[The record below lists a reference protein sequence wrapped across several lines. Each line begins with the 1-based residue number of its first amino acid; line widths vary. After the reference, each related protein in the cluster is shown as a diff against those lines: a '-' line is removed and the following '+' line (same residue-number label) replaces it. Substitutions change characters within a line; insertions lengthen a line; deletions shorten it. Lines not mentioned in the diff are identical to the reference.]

1 MNILTERL
9 IDYKTQ
15 SKYIRHFMEDVDCGL
30 NSVPKF
36 IPSKYFYDEK
46 GSNLFKEITKLPEYY
61 PTESER
67 GILKSY
73 SDQIISDTLVNI
85 PANKKLNI
93 IELGAGDSDKP
104 YYLIDALIKTN
115 HKFTY
120 NAIDI
125 SPDALQD
132 FEFNLK
138 KKYENID
145 FNGIAGE
152 YFNTLKHLEEDQ
164 SCRNLVLFLGSNI
177 GNLDENQATKFLSHL
192 KDCMNPG
199 DFILIGFDLVKDMG
213 TMISAYSDPDGIT
226 EQFNLNLLVRINK
239 ELGANFNINNFFH
252 YATYNALKGAMESFL
267 ISKKYQKINIDLLNS
282 NYEIE
287 EYEAI
292 HTEYS
297 FKYTHKQI
305 QELVVN
311 CGFKITDKFLDKRN
325 YFTNYLLTCD

>member
-15 SKYIRHFMEDVDCGL
+15 SNYINQFMQDIHLGL
-30 NSVPKF
+30 SSESKF

-46 GSNLFKEITKLPEYY
+46 GSAIFKEITNLPEYY

-67 GILKSY
+67 SILKIY
-73 SDQIISDTLVNI
+73 SDQIITGALRNI
-85 PANKKLNI
+85 PENKKLNI

-104 YYLIDALIKTN
+104 YHLIDALYKAN

-125 SPDALQD
+125 SPDALND
-132 FEFNLK
+132 FEINLK
-138 KKYENID
+138 NKYPDIE

-152 YFNTLKHLEEDQ
+152 YFNTLEHLEEDQ

-177 GNLDENQATKFLSHL
+177 GNLDLNQAAKFLNHL
-192 KDCMNPG
+192 KECMNPE
-199 DFILIGFDLVKDMG
+199 DFILIGFDLAKDMQ
-213 TMISAYSDPDGIT
+213 TMINAYSDSAGIT
-226 EQFNLNLLVRINK
+226 EQFNLNLLKRINK
-239 ELGANFNINNFFH
+239 ELGGNFETDNFFH
-252 YATYNALKGAMESFL
+252 YATYNAHKGAMESFL
-267 ISKKYQKINIDLLNS
+267 ISTKHQKISIDYLKR
-282 NYEIE
+282 NYVVE
-287 EYEAI
+287 EFEAI

-305 QELVVN
+305 QDLAAS
-311 CGFKITDKFLDKRN
+311 CGLQVTEKFLDDQN
-325 YFTNYLLTCD
+325 YFTNYLLTCK